1 MKKSAEFL
9 QWFMHEKHGDGSAAR
24 TVEANRMQS
33 RLVALDLEGM
43 LDEDHQAR
51 AVWAYVERLDLS
63 AFYARIGAREGRA
76 GRPAIDPHILLALW
90 ILATLEGVGSAR
102 EIERLSEQHV
112 AYQWICGGVHV
123 NHHTLSDFRNLSGDL
138 LNGLLT
144 QSVALLMAS
153 GLAELR
159 RVAQDGM
166 KVRASAGASSFRT
179 GARLKVFSKIARE
192 QVERL
197 AEEINTDTGA
207 GNKRQE
213 SARKHAAESRMRR
226 IERALKELK
235 NAEQR
240 KRSNNGK
247 KKTKPRSSTTD
258 PEARVMKM
266 ADGGFRPAFNVHLV
280 SDTKSKAILAVQVNN
295 EADSRT
301 MVPLAEQV
309 ENRYGVRP
317 KQWLADGGCTS
328 LGNIDKMTRRGQ
340 KVYSPLRV
348 RQRKDRK
355 PTDPLPTDSTAVRDW
370 RKRMSTRTAKKI
382 YRERGATAE
391 LVNAWLR
398 RQGLW
403 QFLVRGTQKAL
414 AVVLLHALTNNMQ
427 RAWNFAYPA

>member
-1 MKKSAEFL
+1 M
-9 QWFMHEKHGDGSAAR
+9 QEKPGDGKAAR
-24 TVEANRMQS
+24 TVEANRLQS

-63 AFYARIGAREGRA
+63 AFYDRIGAREGSA
-76 GRPAIDPHILLALW
+76 GRPAIDPRILLSLW
-90 ILATLEGVGSAR
+90 ILATLDGIGSAR
-102 EIERLSEQHV
+102 EIERLSEHHV
-112 AYQWICGGVHV
+112 AYEWICGGVHV

-153 GLAELR
+153 GLVELR

-179 GARLKVFSKIARE
+179 GARLKAFKKVARE
-192 QVERL
+192 QVETL
-197 AEEINTDTGA
+197 AREIDSDTGA
-207 GNKRQE
+207 GNKRQQ
-213 SARKHAAESRMRR
+213 SARKRAAESRARR

-235 NAEQR
+235 NAEER

-247 KKTKPRSSTTD
+247 KKTKPRASTTD

-280 SDTKSKAILAVQVNN
+280 TETKSKVIVAVEVNN
-295 EADSRT
+295 DADSRT
-301 MVPLAEQV
+301 MIPLADQM
-309 ENRYGVRP
+309 NTRYGV
-317 KQWLADGGCTS
+317 QAEEWLADGGCSS
-328 LGNIDKMTRRGQ
+328 LSNIDEMTKRGQ
-340 KVYSPLRV
+340 TVYAPLRR
-348 RQRKDRK
+348 RQKADRK
-355 PTDPLPTDSTAVRDW
+355 PSDPLRSDSEGVRKW
-370 RKRMSTRTAKKI
+370 RKRMSTSQAKKI

-391 LVNAWLR
+391 LVNAWFR

-403 QFLVRGTQKAL
+403 QFLVRGTKKAL
-414 AVVLLHALTNNMQ
+414 AVVLLHAVTNNMQ
-427 RAWNFAYPA
+427 RAWAVI